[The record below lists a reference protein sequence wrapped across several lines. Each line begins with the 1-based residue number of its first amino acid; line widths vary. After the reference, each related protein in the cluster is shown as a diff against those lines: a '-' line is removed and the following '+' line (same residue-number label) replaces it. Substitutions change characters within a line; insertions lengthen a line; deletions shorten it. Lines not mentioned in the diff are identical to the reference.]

1 MKQAWLSVLQVFTFT
16 MLSLKTNTGCSR
28 VVDCFSALLLCYADG
43 FFLKHVNRLFKIVIY
58 VDCLASLLERVYVT
72 FQRTSHELGKNK
84 NFYPAFCFLRCS
96 QSQCIWFQVY
106 VRALF
111 DYIPL
116 EDKATPCQEAGLPFK
131 RGDILQVVTQDDPTW
146 WQAKRVGD
154 SNLRAGLIP
163 SKQFQER

>member
-1 MKQAWLSVLQVFTFT
+1 MPPHVYLSVLIHRPP
-16 MLSLKTNTGCSR
+16 SLP
-28 VVDCFSALLLCYADG
+28 LL
-43 FFLKHVNRLFKIVIY
+43 R
-58 VDCLASLLERVYVT
+58 
-72 FQRTSHELGKNK
+72 
-84 NFYPAFCFLRCS
+84 P
-96 QSQCIWFQVY
+96 QVY
-106 VRALF
+106 MRALF

-163 SKQFQER
+163 SKHFQER

>member
-1 MKQAWLSVLQVFTFT
+1 MA
-16 MLSLKTNTGCSR
+16 N
-28 VVDCFSALLLCYADG
+28 
-43 FFLKHVNRLFKIVIY
+43 IY
-58 VDCLASLLERVYVT
+58 VK
-72 FQRTSHELGKNK
+72 QKNK
-84 NFYPAFCFLRCS
+84 SSEVFMF
-96 QSQCIWFQVY
+96 WFVLQVY

-111 DYIPL
+111 DYTPL

-154 SNLRAGLIP
+154 STLRAGLIP

>member
-1 MKQAWLSVLQVFTFT
+1 MSY
-16 MLSLKTNTGCSR
+16 C
-28 VVDCFSALLLCYADG
+28 LLL
-43 FFLKHVNRLFKIVIY
+43 
-58 VDCLASLLERVYVT
+58 
-72 FQRTSHELGKNK
+72 
-84 NFYPAFCFLRCS
+84 
-96 QSQCIWFQVY
+96 QVY

-154 SNLRAGLIP
+154 SNLRAGLVP